1 MGSLVT
7 NYFVPT
13 SELIKERL
21 EIYSISQKE
30 LAIRLNVS
38 EKHVSELLNNKVLL
52 TMDMAMA
59 LEKVININYEVLM
72 GYEIKYRGF
81 LEKEKE
87 LEKLKNENLDEI
99 CQKYQ
104 IDFMRKKKWLD
115 LPERSSKSEKVYE
128 LLKFFGVKNVENILS
143 VYSNRVYEYSFKE
156 DGYQIEPLLVWI
168 RKCELKARKQNVEE
182 YNKENFEK
190 AILKIKSLIKKD
202 DVDTFKKIKEICN
215 ENGVYFVMEE
225 AVPNSKVRGA
235 FTWIGKIH

>member
-1 MGSLVT
+1 MRERIRGSLVT
-7 NYFVPT
+7 NYFVPI

-87 LEKLKNENLDEI
+87 LEKLK
-99 CQKYQ
+99 K
-104 IDFMRKKKWLD
+104 M
-115 LPERSSKSEKVYE
+115 
-128 LLKFFGVKNVENILS
+128 
-143 VYSNRVYEYSFKE
+143 
-156 DGYQIEPLLVWI
+156 
-168 RKCELKARKQNVEE
+168 
-182 YNKENFEK
+182 
-190 AILKIKSLIKKD
+190 KI
-202 DVDTFKKIKEICN
+202 
-215 ENGVYFVMEE
+215 
-225 AVPNSKVRGA
+225 
-235 FTWIGKIH
+235 